1 MRILIIDDNP
11 DDRALARRA
20 LERDF
25 PGLEVTEVAD
35 APGFE
40 RSLDTRGFDAVV
52 TDFHLRWTD
61 GLKILRAIRER
72 DPDCPVVMFT
82 GTGNEEV
89 AVEAMKAGLDD
100 YVIKTPSHFIR
111 LPAALRSALARAA
124 DRRALRA
131 AQEERDRLLERER
144 AAREAAEAAGLMKD
158 EFLATLSHELRTPL
172 NAIVGWAT
180 LLGTG
185 SLQGERL
192 EHALQSIVRN
202 ARSQARLIDDL
213 LDVSAIISGKMSLE
227 ARVVDLASVIE
238 AALDAVRPAAEA
250 KSIRLEVDLGWDG
263 REGGLV
269 SGDPGRL
276 QQVVWNLLSN
286 GVKFTPEHGT
296 VRVRLDQPDHHARIT
311 ISDTGPGIDEM
322 FLPHVFEPFR
332 QEDGSI
338 TRNHGGLGLGLA
350 IVRRLVELHGGTV
363 RAESRGHGHGACF
376 EVLLPLRPAE
386 AERREPQPSRSRKGA
401 LECPPN
407 VPGLRILVVDD
418 EPDARALVSTLLG
431 SCGAEVRAASSA
443 AEAFEVLLSFR
454 PNVLLCDIAMPGED
468 GYDLIRRV
476 RELTPEE
483 GGRVPAAAL
492 TAHARAEDRRRTLLA
507 GFNMHVPKP
516 VDPEELLAVVAS
528 LGGWVG
534 RGTS

>member
-11 DDRALARRA
+11 DERVLVRRS

-25 PGLEVTEVAD
+25 PGVEVKELPNA
-35 APGFE
+35 
-40 RSLDTRGFDAVV
+40 SGFDEFDEMV
-52 TDFHLRWTD
+52 TDLHLR
-61 GLKILRAIRER
+61 
-72 DPDCPVVMFT
+72 
-82 GTGNEEV
+82 
-89 AVEAMKAGLDD
+89 
-100 YVIKTPSHFIR
+100 
-111 LPAALRSALARAA
+111 LA
-124 DRRALRA
+124 
-131 AQEERDRLLERER
+131 QER
-144 AAREAAEAAGLMKD
+144 AARETAESAGLMKD

-185 SLQGERL
+185 SLHGERL

-227 ARVVDLASVIE
+227 TRPVDLASVIE

-250 KSIRLEVDLGWDG
+250 KSIRLVVDLGWDG
-263 REGGLV
+263 RASDGRNGWLV
-269 SGDPGRL
+269 SGDAGRL
-276 QQVVWNLLSN
+276 QQVIWNLLSN

-296 VRVRLDQPDHHARIT
+296 VRVRLDRLDHHARIT
-311 ISDTGPGIDEM
+311 ISDTGPGIDEI

-332 QEDGSI
+332 QADGSI

-350 IVRRLVELHGGTV
+350 IVRRLVELHDGTV
-363 RAESRGHGHGACF
+363 RAESRSTGHGHGASF
-376 EVLLPLRPAE
+376 EVLLPLRPVE
-386 AERREPQPSRSRKGA
+386 DERREAQPSRRRTGA

-418 EPDARALVSTLLG
+418 EPDARSLVSTLLG
-431 SCGAEVRAASSA
+431 SCGAEVRTASSA
-443 AEAFEVLLSFR
+443 AEAFEVLREFR
-454 PNVLLCDIAMPGED
+454 PNVLLSDIAMPGED

-528 LGGWVG
+528 LEGWSRRGGEG
-534 RGTS
+534 